1 MFLVESFLRKEFMK
15 KLIKLIRKIFI
26 LCLILILMYV
36 IYAKYIEKRD
46 LISIFNKSFL
56 IVMTGSMEPSIEGK
70 ELIIIDKKEK
80 YKIGDIVTYKDS
92 EDFIVTHRIIDITD
106 KYFIAKGDSNNIS
119 DDKQSIDNIYGK
131 VIFHSKTLGIFILY
145 ILKPLILLYLIYF
158 ITVEIYFI
166 KKEQKS
172 EEIIK

>member
-1 MFLVESFLRKEFMK
+1 MK
-15 KLIKLIRKIFI
+15 KLTKLIKTVFI
-26 LCLILILMYV
+26 LCLILILIYV
-36 IYAKYIEKRD
+36 IYAKYIEKRN

-56 IVMTGSMEPSIEGK
+56 IVMTGSMEPSIKGK

-80 YKIGDIVTYKDS
+80 YQIGDIVTYKDS
-92 EDFIVTHRIIDITD
+92 EEFIVTHRIIDITD
-106 KYFIAKGDSNNIS
+106 KYFIAKGDSNNIC
-119 DDKQSIDNIYGK
+119 DDKQNIDNIYGK

-145 ILKPLILLYLIYF
+145 ILKPLVLLYLIYL